1 MLHPGWAGARKQ
13 ACSPSTALLHCHS
26 SPLPQELLDWFTGTT
41 ASPLQ
46 QAQQAQQQ
54 QAPARQRAAGAAQQQ
69 QQLGAPASL
78 PLPEFG
84 SRRLTRSLSK
94 NNSGGSS
101 LSDEQKELLVKLMS
115 RGLEARTSAEEAAAG
130 GGFSAALSGFPA
142 ALSGLGSAAGSL
154 SRRFDP
160 MKRTRSSG
168 AGLRSNDMERAA
180 AQLVQ
185 QAGLAA
191 QAAAQAAAAQAA
203 AGPSAREAAPAGG
216 AAAAAIGFRGFPKL
230 NSGGGS
236 GSGVG
241 QHSLTRAISKRRASG
256 TGGGAAAGPATGPPS
271 IPLLEPSPLD
281 RGFSDV
287 LVTPAFSSNEIR
299 LLLEALNPPK

>member
-1 MLHPGWAGARKQ
+1 MPPPG
-13 ACSPSTALLHCHS
+13 
-26 SPLPQELLDWFTGTT
+26 
-41 ASPLQ
+41 
-46 QAQQAQQQ
+46 
-54 QAPARQRAAGAAQQQ
+54 
-69 QQLGAPASL
+69 
-78 PLPEFG
+78 FG

-130 GGFSAALSGFPA
+130 GGFSGALSGFPA
-142 ALSGLGSAAGSL
+142 MLSGLGSAGSL

-191 QAAAQAAAAQAA
+191 QAAAQAAAAQSA
-203 AGPSAREAAPAGG
+203 AGPSARDAAPPAG

-230 NSGGGS
+230 SSGGGS
-236 GSGVG
+236 SGG
-241 QHSLTRAISKRRASG
+241 GHSLTRAISKRRASG
-256 TGGGAAAGPATGPPS
+256 TAGGAAGGLGSGPPS
-271 IPLLEPSPLD
+271 ILLLEPSPID

-287 LVTPAFSSNEIR
+287 LVTPAFSSNEIKM
-299 LLLEALNPPK
+299 LLEALNPPK